1 MAKRKK
7 WQDLTITDD
16 YMFKLVMMYPHI
28 CKHLIESILHI
39 KIRELV
45 YLENEK
51 SYKNHYDSK
60 GIRLDVYVEDAD
72 NSRFILEMQ
81 VRDYGEEELGKRARF
96 YQSSIDYDFLAAGH
110 KYKELGGAAVMFFCP
125 FKLFDG
131 NRRVYT
137 FRNVCTENKEIT
149 LKDGVVKVLLSS
161 AGSPTDDID
170 PDVAAF
176 LDYMNGKI
184 TNNGFITEIDDT
196 IRSVKLD
203 GTKEAGYMTFQMLLE
218 EERDEAVEENRR
230 EIIRGM
236 LEHGISIET
245 ISSIT
250 KVPEKDVI
258 AISDE
263 FSSVHKC

>member
-28 CKHLIESILHI
+28 CKHLIERILHI

-60 GIRLDVYVEDAD
+60 GIRLDVYVEDVE
-72 NSRFILEMQ
+72 NSRFIPEMQ
-81 VRDYGEEELGKRARF
+81 VRDYGEEELGKRTRS

-131 NRRVYT
+131 KRRVYT
-137 FRNVCTENKEIT
+137 FKNICTEDKEIT
-149 LKDGVVKVLLSS
+149 LKDDVVKVLLSS

-176 LDYMNGKI
+176 LDYMNGKV

-203 GTKEAGYMTFQMLLE
+203 GTKEAGYMTFQMMLDEERE
-218 EERDEAVEENRR
+218 EERNENILKTIKIMKKLKATKEVIIQELSENYPLPIQEITAIVEKNW
-230 EIIRGM
+230 
-236 LEHGISIET
+236 
-245 ISSIT
+245 
-250 KVPEKDVI
+250 
-258 AISDE
+258 
-263 FSSVHKC
+263 